1 MIDLIRNF
9 TSLKLNAFNGAL
21 VSSSCSVCSLV
32 LVLRVAIWLIV
43 LFVLRVRQQIGQ
55 NTRLPTAEREWE
67 GEKGEGREREV
78 EAVQLRQLARRV
90 HNNLNARHTK
100 ERARQLQLWHSGHS
114 WCSSCCCCS
123 WKWLRDRTQC
133 NGLHLNPGAVATKLA
148 RQRDSSAR

>member
-43 LFVLRVRQQIGQ
+43 QFVLRVRQQIGQ

-67 GEKGEGREREV
+67 REKGKRERS
-78 EAVQLRQLARRV
+78 R
-90 HNNLNARHTK
+90 
-100 ERARQLQLWHSGHS
+100 S
-114 WCSSCCCCS
+114 
-123 WKWLRDRTQC
+123 
-133 NGLHLNPGAVATKLA
+133 
-148 RQRDSSAR
+148 SSAQAVSEAGS